1 MVRVAIFLAFLIL
14 IGAGHGWGQERS
26 VDQLQKKKQE
36 LQNKRVE
43 LQNKMLEI
51 QDKRL
56 DSLKGR
62 VLAISLVQMNL
73 IKLTWGTFGPT
84 AVKALVRTARDTYE
98 RNVKNSELVRR
109 RPDFYV
115 HMNEG
120 ADEYFDRLDGLLRIL
135 EDATKKGESK

>member
-14 IGAGHGWGQERS
+14 LGAGHGWGQERS
-26 VDQLQKKKQE
+26 VDH
-36 LQNKRVE
+36 LQNKRIE

-51 QDKRL
+51 QDERL
-56 DSLKGR
+56 DSLKGQ

-73 IKLTWGTFGPT
+73 IKLTWETFGPT

-120 ADEYFDRLDGLLRIL
+120 ADEYFDRLDGLLRTL
-135 EDATKKGESK
+135 EDATKKGEAK